1 LTLIYSRS
9 ELFSSLE
16 IFEVTVF
23 SSEIKDLGNK
33 RNCF

>member
-1 LTLIYSRS
+1 
-9 ELFSSLE
+9 
-16 IFEVTVF
+16 VTVF